1 MTPKEKNQLLELRR
15 NGWSIKRLAE
25 LVRKSIP
32 MIKKIL
38 YSVRPDEIYCIECG
52 KPTKRRN
59 VTSKFCS
66 KECKRKYYKKH
77 PDYLKKK
84 TIHTGICP
92 CCHKEFTWIR
102 SRKKWR
108 RSSRRS
114 SPNSPTTC
122 SRPRNRSS
130 SATSSRSCTR
140 LPT

>member
-1 MTPKEKNQLLELRR
+1 MWVVVKGVLIMTPKEKNQLLELRR

-25 LVRKSIP
+25 LVHKSIP

-84 TIHTGICP
+84 TMHTGICP
-92 CCHKEFTWIR
+92 CCGKEFTYYGR
-102 SRKKWR
+102 SHQ
-108 RSSRRS
+108 
-114 SPNSPTTC
+114 TYC
-122 SRPRNRSS
+122 
-130 SATSSRSCTR
+130 SRSCTKKHYFVK
-140 LPT
+140 LKQK